1 MKLSIDLLGHFAV
14 AIDGVAVPAAAWK
27 RDRAA
32 AVIKL
37 LALSPRHRIHREQAM
52 DTFWPDLDA
61 EAAGA
66 NLRKAIYFARKAMD
80 THDPVGVTRD
90 ILAFADAV
98 EIETD
103 VARFETA
110 ADAALRGKDPAECAR
125 AAALY
130 SGALLP
136 DDRFVEWLDAPR
148 ERLRQTY
155 ADLLRAGG
163 LWDKL
168 IELDPTDEAAQC
180 ALMQAALD
188 AGNRSLAIRQFDQLR
203 ERLHVELGVG
213 PGRGAIELYE
223 RALALSGVQPA
234 TPSER
239 IRASLAWALVHLQS
253 GAFDKA
259 AELARETRAQALAAG
274 LAREVG
280 EAGAVLGLTAH
291 MQGRWRE
298 LFREEFIEWVRTGD
312 PFVPAVF
319 DGHLCLAE
327 FCLCDA
333 RGHVAI
339 GESARELLT
348 VAEAAGSA
356 AGKALA
362 CLILGELERC
372 AGNLDEAERLLELS
386 ERLHVEADAAS
397 GRVLVLERLAEI
409 ALARG
414 QKWRASRLIQR
425 AFADAGHS
433 WLSNHLVLRLQA
445 LAVRAAISRDK
456 IVEAIRT
463 GDRLLTPHA
472 CQPCSMAL
480 RTASAVALAEGGQ
493 LDQVDRRL
501 NEAERIAGMWQGGP
515 WAAALWEARG
525 VQRQAQANGVRAV
538 AAFAEAAARFEDL
551 GRPLDQAR
559 CLHRMSGAVSAPVQP
574 QPASLVAP

>member
-1 MKLSIDLLGHFAV
+1 MKLSIRLLGQFSV
-14 AIDGVAVPAAAWK
+14 SIDADTVPPGAWK

-61 EAAGA
+61 ESAGA
-66 NLRKAIYFARKAMD
+66 NLRKAIHFARKALGA
-80 THDPVGVTRD
+80 HDAIGVVKD
-90 ILAFADAV
+90 ILVFADGAEV
-98 EIETD
+98 DTD
-103 VARFETA
+103 VAAFTA
-110 ADAALRGKDPAECAR
+110 AADHALRSGDPAECER

-130 SGALLP
+130 TGPLLP
-136 DDRFVEWLDAPR
+136 DDRFLDWLDAPR
-148 ERLRQTY
+148 QRLQETY
-155 ADLLRAGG
+155 AAVLRAGQ
-163 LWDKL
+163 LWEKL
-168 IELDPTDEAAQC
+168 IALDPTNEEAQC

-188 AGNRSLAIRQFDQLR
+188 AGNRAQAIRQFDRLR
-203 ERLHVELGVG
+203 ERLHAELGVG
-213 PGRGAIELYE
+213 PSEPAIELYE
-223 RALALSGVQPA
+223 RALALSGVEPA
-234 TPSER
+234 GPSER

-259 AELARETRAQALAAG
+259 AELARDTRAQALEASLG
-274 LAREVG
+274 REVG

-298 LFREEFIEWVRTGD
+298 LFREEFIEWVRAGGK
-312 PFVPAVF
+312 FVPAVF

-333 RGHVAI
+333 RGHGAI
-339 GESARELLT
+339 AQSASELLS
-348 VAEAAGSA
+348 VAEAAGSVP
-356 AGKALA
+356 GKALA
-362 CLILGELERC
+362 CLILGEIARC
-372 AGNLDEAERLLELS
+372 ACDIDEAERLLTLS
-386 ERLHVEADAAS
+386 ESLHVEADALS
-397 GRVLVLERLAEI
+397 GRVLALERLSEI

-425 AFADAGHS
+425 AFADAGQS

-445 LAVRAAISRDK
+445 LAVRSATTKEK
-456 IVEAIRT
+456 IAEAIRT

-480 RTASAVALAEGGQ
+480 RTASAVALAEDGN

-525 VQRQAQANGVRAV
+525 VQRHAQSNGVRAV
-538 AAFAEAAARFEDL
+538 AAFAEAAARYEEL

-559 CLHRMSGAVSAPVQP
+559 CLHRMSTAM
-574 QPASLVAP
+574 PAKAATVEA